1 MATVAIADDITRN
14 ENKNIFDIAASN
26 SAKSNG
32 IMDKMNA
39 DPLFIRRITYIVAR
53 IKMSLKQQ
61 MSLQILRKSIL

>member
-32 IMDKMNA
+32 IMDKTNA
-39 DPLFIRRITYIVAR
+39 DQLFRRRITYIVAR

>member
-32 IMDKMNA
+32 IMDKTNA
-39 DPLFIRRITYIVAR
+39 DLLF
-53 IKMSLKQQ
+53 
-61 MSLQILRKSIL
+61 